1 MKIIH
6 VLKLL
11 KGHSSGF
18 NKQIPSIVKSSP
30 NNYIY
35 NTASSKKND
44 NDKYINF
51 LKLIKYFIQKD
62 NIIIHFHSLLSSKS
76 VLVAFI
82 SLVLKKEIVYSP
94 RGEFRHSAILCKS
107 SLKKIL
113 FFKLINPILKRSN
126 IHFLSEVEY
135 SEYVFLNGIPLN
147 YVIIPNAII
156 IDKNID
162 QFEYVKPKLNEF
174 KILYVGRILVELKN
188 IRLLISS
195 CKALQ
200 KKINN
205 VCEIKLK
212 IQLVGSFG
220 SVNDKEKF
228 YSLIKKHKVESIV
241 EIIGEVPN
249 FKIGNYMRNADLLYN
264 LSFSEGFPNI
274 VLEALYFKLPILCSQ
289 NTGIQH
295 YFNNSKVVSFCSLS
309 STDFINKTFKI
320 ITSNSIEFKKE
331 DFDIFR
337 YDFHNIQKEFS
348 KFYKSL

>member
-6 VLKLL
+6 VVKLV

-18 NKQIPSIVKSSP
+18 NKQIPSIVKNNP

-35 NTASSKKND
+35 NTGSSKKNN
-44 NDKYINF
+44 NDKYISF

-62 NIIIHFHSLLSSKS
+62 NILIHFHSLLSLKS

-82 SLVLKKEIVYSP
+82 SLVFKKKIVYSP

-147 YVIIPNAII
+147 HIIIPNSII
-156 IDKNID
+156 AEKNVK
-162 QFEYVKPKLNEF
+162 QTQYVKTRLNEF

-200 KKINN
+200 DKIINISN
-205 VCEIKLK
+205 TKLK

-228 YSLIKKHKVESIV
+228 YNLIKKYKVESIIEV
-241 EIIGEVPN
+241 IGEVPN
-249 FKIGNYMRNADLLYN
+249 SEIGHHMKNADLLYN

-274 VLEALYFKLPILCSQ
+274 VLEALYFNLPILCSQ

-295 YFNNSKVVSFCSLS
+295 YFKNSKVVSFCSLS
-309 STDFINKTFKI
+309 STDFINKTFQI
-320 ITSNSIEFKKE
+320 ITNNSIKIKKE
-331 DFDIFR
+331 EFDISR
-337 YDFHNIQKEFS
+337 YNFYNIQKEFL